1 MNIDG
6 TGELKRK
13 ILELGRSKDEN
24 ALIDIAIQI
33 IVNSENLFLIYQMA
47 FKAFELLHDAQ
58 MLPIETIDYDVLAFR
73 LREMKADL
81 SDEIIASIIR
91 RLRLLKKEY
100 TEQIIEIIKYN
111 TASNGIIDIGSA
123 LNSYWKRYGLDL
135 LRES

>member
-47 FKAFELLHDAQ
+47 FK